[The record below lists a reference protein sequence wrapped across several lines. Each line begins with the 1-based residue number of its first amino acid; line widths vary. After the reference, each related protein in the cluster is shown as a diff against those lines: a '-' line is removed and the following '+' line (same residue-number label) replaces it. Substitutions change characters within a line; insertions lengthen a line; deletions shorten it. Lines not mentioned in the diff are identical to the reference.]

1 MAKVLCTVIPQRFE
15 KFGVMF
21 PADWE
26 IEYLDFPYTDEQMI
40 EGAKDADFIFVNATH
55 PVSAAVIAA
64 CPNVKLIHS
73 EGVGYD
79 KIDFEAAKEAGIPVC
94 NNAGVNAGAVAEH
107 TIGLILAGLRRTALT
122 DRQMRTIGFAASKGQ
137 HLAEGQHEIAGLH
150 IGLVGIGAIGRE
162 VVKRLQGWDC
172 KISYYDVFR
181 PTEEMEKKIGVT
193 YLPFEELVKECDV
206 ISLHVPVFPET
217 YHMFSTKQF
226 KAMKSNALIVNTARG
241 EIIDQDAL
249 AAALESGEIYGA
261 ALDTLYPE
269 PTPQDHVLLNLSEK
283 ASEKI
288 TLTPH
293 TGGMTDEAF
302 TRMLV
307 NAIANMERVLKGET
321 PINIVNK

>member
-1 MAKVLCTVIPQRFE
+1 MAKVLSSVPASRFD
-15 KFGVMF
+15 KFDVHF

-26 IEYLDFPYTDEQMI
+26 IKYLDFPYTDEQMI

-55 PVSAAVIAA
+55 PVSAAVITA

-79 KIDFEAAKEAGIPVC
+79 KIDFEAAKVAGIPVC
-94 NNAGVNAGAVAEH
+94 NNAGTNAGAVAEH

-137 HLAEGQHEIAGLH
+137 HMAEGQHEIAGLH

-172 KISYYDVFR
+172 TISYYDVFR
-181 PTEEMEKKIGVT
+181 PSEEMEKSIGVT
-193 YLPFEELVKECDV
+193 YLPFEELVKDCDV

-217 YHMFSTKQF
+217 YHMFSTEQF

-269 PTPQDHVLLNLSEK
+269 PTPQDHVLLNLSDK

-307 NAIANMERVLKGET
+307 NAIANMQRVEKGET
-321 PINIVNK
+321 PVNIVNK